1 MVRSEATRE
10 ILTPE
15 QVAAYLQINKETV
28 YRYIREGKLVA
39 SKLGRA
45 YRIPRSSVELLLYAT
60 RTRSDIP
67 LRRYSG
73 AQIEEFLKEDR
84 LDQEAARIAR
94 RFAKAHGLAVPTQTG

>member
-1 MVRSEATRE
+1 MTGVETTRE

-39 SKLGRA
+39 SRLGRA
-45 YRIPRSSVELLLYAT
+45 YRVPKFGVELLLYAT

-67 LRRYSG
+67 LRRYS
-73 AQIEEFLKEDR
+73 ATQIEEFLQEDR
-84 LDQEAARIAR
+84 LGKEAARIAR
-94 RFAKAHGLAVPTQTG
+94 RFAKAHDLPEPKAG